1 MGLFLDQIRD
11 KRKLPEDLPNSYRK
25 FEARIKKGIAF
36 LTFDF
41 GIDGVSVEISKYTDA
56 FESIID
62 LDPKKNYTRFTGLL
76 VTLTKAI
83 NQSLMIG
90 VSVLY

>member
-1 MGLFLDQIRD
+1 MDRNALFNKLKITLKKSPIETWFDMGLFLDQIRD

-41 GIDGVSVEISKYTDA
+41 GIDGVSVEI
-56 FESIID
+56 
-62 LDPKKNYTRFTGLL
+62 
-76 VTLTKAI
+76 
-83 NQSLMIG
+83 
-90 VSVLY
+90 